1 MNHYPAIITI
11 LRKGEY
17 LPIVYP
23 YTRRMELPGCANRS
37 ERHARKM
44 AERVL
49 AQWNAWARHGLKLKY
64 GAAAFQPLPAPG
76 VSLYTDYA
84 EADFAVDTGVGND
97 QPAHTPQPPTVDLNE

>member
-64 GAAAFQPLPAPG
+64 GAAAFQPLPAATPSQYLTWDD
-76 VSLYTDYA
+76 SLFVTD
-84 EADFAVDTGVGND
+84 EGVGND
-97 QPAHTPQPPTVDLNE
+97 RP